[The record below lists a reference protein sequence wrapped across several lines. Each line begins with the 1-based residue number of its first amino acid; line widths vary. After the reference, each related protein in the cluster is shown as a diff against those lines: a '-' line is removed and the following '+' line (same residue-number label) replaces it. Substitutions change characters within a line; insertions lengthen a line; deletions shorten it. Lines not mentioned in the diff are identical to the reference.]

1 MIHDLRIIYS
11 PMLWNKILQRTREN
25 ADKQFLKGALSRFIV
40 NEPIYIYIY
49 VPTFFNFAYEKLLT
63 SQ

>member
-25 ADKQFLKGALSRFIV
+25 ADKQFLKGALI
-40 NEPIYIYIY
+40 ND
-49 VPTFFNFAYEKLLT
+49 KM
-63 SQ
+63 

>member
-1 MIHDLRIIYS
+1 
-11 PMLWNKILQRTREN
+11 MLWNKILQRTREN

-40 NEPIYIYIY
+40 NEPIYIC

>member
-1 MIHDLRIIYS
+1 
-11 PMLWNKILQRTREN
+11 MLWNKILQRTREN

-49 VPTFFNFAYEKLLT
+49 ICANIF
-63 SQ
+63 